1 MQSTRASKLASKLH
15 VGIIM
20 DGNGRW
26 AKRRHLPR
34 LRGHEAGVEAIRRV
48 VEAAPD
54 QGVGTLTLYAF
65 SSDNWRRPPAEV
77 SALMGL
83 LRFYLANEIQSLAR
97 NGVRLKVIGR
107 RDRLP
112 DGIAAGIADAE
123 AATAKGDALNLR
135 IAIDYSARD
144 AILNAAI
151 QAAGMAPALGHLTRD
166 VFAQLVTGEAAC
178 RDVDL
183 IVRTSGEKRLSDF
196 LLWESA
202 YAEFYFTET
211 MWPDFAAEHL
221 AEALN
226 AFHRRE
232 RRFGGLQAQ
241 EGESVAE
248 PALVMS

>member
-1 MQSTRASKLASKLH
+1 MQSTRLSKLMSKLH
-15 VGIIM
+15 IGIIM

-26 AKRRHLPR
+26 ASRRHLPR

-48 VEAAPD
+48 VEAAPA

-65 SSDNWRRPPAEV
+65 SSDNWRRPKAEV
-77 SALMGL
+77 AALMGL
-83 LRFYLANEIQSLAR
+83 LRFYLGNEIESLAK

-112 DGIAAGIADAE
+112 DGIAAAIAQAE
-123 AATAKGDALNLR
+123 AATASGDALNLR

-144 AILNAAI
+144 SILHAAAK
-151 QAAGMAPALGHLTRD
+151 AAGMNDLTREM
-166 VFAQLVTGEAAC
+166 FSQLVTGEAEF

-202 YAEFYFTET
+202 YAEFYFTDR
-211 MWPDFAAEHL
+211 MWPDFSGEDL
-221 AEALN
+221 ADALD

-241 EGESVAE
+241 GGEPIVERDAT
-248 PALVMS
+248 PALMSS